1 MKQKTPPFILS
12 RLAQGLALDS
22 EGTGL
27 GLEAG
32 MEVRPKEDSL
42 DLGL

>member
-12 RLAQGLALDS
+12 GLAQGLALDS
-22 EGTGL
+22 ESSGL

-32 MEVRPKEDSL
+32 MEIRPKEDGL